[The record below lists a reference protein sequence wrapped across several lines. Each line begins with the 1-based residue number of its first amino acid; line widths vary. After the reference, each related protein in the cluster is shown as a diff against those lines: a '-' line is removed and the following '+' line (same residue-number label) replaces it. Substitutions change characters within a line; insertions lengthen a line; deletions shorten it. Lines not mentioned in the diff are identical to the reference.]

1 MVAAV
6 FREGWQA
13 WGRGWMGL
21 SGILKEESGGLALAL
36 RAQGW
41 TRLPAGR
48 DARRAGQL
56 LC

>member
-6 FREGWQA
+6 FQEGWQA